1 MKLETRLSL
10 LLGSLLAVLVAALV
24 GLHAAQRRGTE
35 DIRAG
40 IALDKARI
48 LTRVLALDGGTL
60 ERFASD
66 YTQWDEMC
74 TFIAQPDPAW
84 AQINIQQSLASWKF
98 HAAWVFDAEQREIHR
113 TCEPPFTLDEL
124 ASLPGPEARAAS
136 CRSAPQ
142 HYFVNTPRGL
152 LEIRTSPIHPSDDA
166 RLNEP
171 PRGWLFAA
179 RLWSAD
185 SLVRLGE
192 LTDSTVTLKRLG
204 TDAGLA
210 LDKASINLSH
220 PLPDWQGRPLHQ
232 LTLHHTS
239 PLLDQMIEYDG
250 NELLFYLLG
259 GCAFIGVT
267 AAFLHNWV
275 RRPLRTISESLQH
288 SQPWLVASLLR
299 RRDEFAEIAALIQT
313 AEEQRLTLHREV
325 QDRTYAVQGLR
336 RAIADRAKL
345 GRDLHDG
352 VIQSIYAAGLT
363 LQGMGPLLHSAP
375 TEAERRLAL
384 CVEGLNRTIVQLRR
398 HIDGME
404 DPPPPAISLVDG
416 LQQLLNEMRPV
427 RAIDYR
433 VEIDPL
439 LAAAIPNDSAAQL
452 LLIAR
457 EALSNALRHS
467 AARCIGL
474 RLNTD
479 NSEAVFTIEDDGG
492 GFEAD
497 STPRRGHGLD
507 NMTRRAEE
515 IGAVLLVESTPGRGT
530 RIRVELPRSD
540 SSPDLELTSPPR
552 P

>member
-1 MKLETRLSL
+1 MKLETRLSI
-10 LLGSLLAVLVAALV
+10 LLGSLLAVFMVALL
-24 GLHAAQRRGTE
+24 GLHAGQRRGTE
-35 DIRAG
+35 GLRADIAR
-40 IALDKARI
+40 DKART
-48 LTRVLALDGGTL
+48 LTRVVALDGSTL

-74 TFIAQPDPAW
+74 TFIAHPDPAW

-113 TCEPPFTLDEL
+113 ACEPPFTLDEL
-124 ASLPGPEARAAS
+124 AALPGPEARAML
-136 CRSAPQ
+136 CRRTPQ
-142 HYFVNTPRGL
+142 HFFVDTPRGL
-152 LEIRTSPIHPSDDA
+152 LEVRTSPVHPSDDA
-166 RLNEP
+166 LLNEP

-179 RLWSAD
+179 RLWTTE

-192 LTDSTVTLKRLG
+192 LTDSTVTLEEPSTCPPAFPGR
-204 TDAGLA
+204 
-210 LDKASINLSH
+210 ASISVSQ

-232 LTLHHTS
+232 LALHHTS

-250 NELLFYLLG
+250 NELVFYFLG
-259 GCAFIGVT
+259 GCVFIGVT
-267 AAFLHNWV
+267 AGFLHRWV
-275 RRPLRTISESLQH
+275 RRPLRTITGSLQH
-288 SQPWLVASLLR
+288 SQPGLVAPLLL
-299 RRDEFAEIAALIQT
+299 RRDEFAEIAALIQN

-363 LQGMGPLLHSAP
+363 IQGLAPLLHTAP
-375 TEAERRLAL
+375 NEAERRLAL
-384 CVEGLNRTIVQLRR
+384 CVEGLNRTIAQLRR
-398 HIDGME
+398 HIAGME
-404 DPPPPAISLVDG
+404 EQPPPAPSLVDG
-416 LQQLLNEMRPV
+416 LHQLLQEMRPV
-427 RAIDYR
+427 RAIDYH

-439 LAAAIPNDSAAQL
+439 LASAIPGDAAAQL

-467 AARCIGL
+467 GAHCIGL
-474 RLNTD
+474 RLSSD
-479 NSEAVFTIEDDGG
+479 NSEPVFTIEDDGG
-492 GFEAD
+492 GFATAP
-497 STPRRGHGLD
+497 TPRRGHGLD

-530 RIRVELPRSD
+530 RIRVELPRTE
-540 SSPDLELTSPPR
+540 SSPDPE
-552 P
+552 